1 MSGTITGLHH
11 GGVTL
16 SSGGGYGDPLTI
28 IGTIEAATGDG
39 VLANQPWSLDNQGVI
54 AASLGDG
61 ILLNGGLFGADTVL
75 NQGIVTGGSY
85 GVRLADVGGG
95 FTNAAL
101 ATVSGTLGGVY
112 FSGQATNYSNFVN
125 AGLVAGGSGAGL
137 RGSEVMVSNVAS
149 GVIDGG
155 AYGVVLGIGAR
166 LVNEGLI
173 SGSVGVV
180 VSFNAASGGAVSL
193 LDAGTIIGAGGIA
206 VSFSAGDGGT
216 LGLLP
221 GASFSGAVDGAN
233 AILAFEGTSLGS
245 FGQFASVNGFAEVA
259 VAAGAI
265 WDFGGNVTL
274 NTSLGLDNAGILA
287 ETQGQQLLIEH
298 GLSGAGTLMIG
309 GGALA
314 LVRGAAAA
322 AQTIAFGAG
331 GGTLALAEPQSFAAT
346 IADFV
351 YGDTIELIGLAQNA
365 VVTGLMVG
373 SVLELA
379 GSVPNG
385 TTIAFD
391 NPPPG
396 IMLQPVAG
404 PTKSYDI
411 VAPPCF
417 AQGTRLLTPEG
428 MRPVE
433 SLRKGDL
440 VITRSGAMPIIWHG
454 RRRVDCA
461 RHPVP
466 AKVWPVCIE
475 RDAFGP
481 GLPMQA
487 VWLSPDH
494 ALFAEGALIPVQF
507 LLNGVSIRQEPVATV
522 IYHHIELERHEIVW
536 AENLPTETYLDCGNR
551 HQFGGRVAA
560 QALHPD
566 FAPPVWAAIR
576 ACAPLATHGPA
587 VAAARKRAQAML
599 VARGYRA
606 EPVRLMMFAGGE
618 VVPFAALPGRWYRAA
633 IPHGADAL
641 TLRSIAAPPA
651 TVDPWSADRRHLGL
665 AIEAVTLDGR
675 RVEPEDQCFGAGFYP
690 PEQGTHDWFR
700 WTDGAGTLM
709 PGGASAL
716 GFRLRSAALSWRAPP
731 SPLSADLAARHS
743 AARHSAAL
751 GRAMLA

>member
-1 MSGTITGLHH
+1 MSGTITGLYN

-16 SSGGGYGDPLTI
+16 VSGGAFGDPLTI
-28 IGTIEAATGDG
+28 AGTIEAAAGNG
-39 VLANQPWSLDNQGVI
+39 VLANQPWSLDNQGLI
-54 AASLGDG
+54 AASVGDG
-61 ILLNGGLFGADTVL
+61 ILLNGGLIGTDSVL
-75 NQGIVTGGSY
+75 NVGVVTGGSY
-85 GVRLADVGGG
+85 GVRLASVGGV
-95 FTNAAL
+95 FTNATL

-112 FSGQATNYSNFVN
+112 FSGQAPNYSSFIN
-125 AGLVAGGSGAGL
+125 AGLVSGGSGAGL
-137 RGSEVMVSNVAS
+137 RGSELMVSNGSS

-155 AYGVVLGIGAR
+155 AFGVALGIGAS

-173 SGSVGVV
+173 SGAVGVAT
-180 VSFNAASGGAVSL
+180 SFNAAGAVSL
-193 LDAGTIIGAGGIA
+193 LDAGTIIGTGGIA

-221 GASFSGAVDGAN
+221 GASFSGALEGAN
-233 AILAFEGTSLGS
+233 ATLAFEGTSLGS
-245 FGQFASVNGFAEVA
+245 FGQFAAVNGFAEVA
-259 VAAGAI
+259 VAAGAM

-309 GGALA
+309 GGALT
-314 LVRGAAAA
+314 LIRGAAAA
-322 AQTIAFGAG
+322 AQTIAFAAG
-331 GGTLALAEPQSFAAT
+331 GGTLALAEPQSFSAT
-346 IADFV
+346 IADFA
-351 YGDTIELIGLAQNA
+351 YGDTIELIGLAQDA
-365 VVTGLMVG
+365 TVTGSMVG

-385 TTIAFD
+385 TTIAFN

-396 IMLQPVAG
+396 IELQPVAG
-404 PTKSYDI
+404 PTKIYDI

-417 AQGTRLLTPEG
+417 AQGTRLLTPNG

-461 RHPVP
+461 RHPMP
-466 AKVWPVCIE
+466 TKVWPVCVE

-536 AENLPTETYLDCGNR
+536 AENLPAETYLDCGNR
-551 HQFGGRVAA
+551 HQFGGRAAA
-560 QALHPD
+560 QPLHAD
-566 FAPPVWAAIR
+566 FAPPTWAAAR
-576 ACAPLATHGPA
+576 ACAPLVTHGPA
-587 VAAARKRAQAML
+587 VAAARKRANAML

-618 VVPFAALPGRWYRAA
+618 VVPVAALPGRWYRAA
-633 IPHGADAL
+633 IPRGADAL
-641 TLRSIAAPPA
+641 TLRSVAAPPA
-651 TVDPWSADRRHLGL
+651 AADPWSADRRHLGL

-675 RVEPEDQCFGAGFYP
+675 RVEPEDRCFGEGFYP
-690 PEQGTHDWFR
+690 PEQGARDWFR
-700 WTDGAGTLM
+700 WTNGAGTIM
-709 PGGASAL
+709 TGGASAL
-716 GFRLRSAALSWRAPP
+716 GFRLRGAALSWRGPA
-731 SPLSADLAARHS
+731 PLSSADSQPQR
-743 AARHSAAL
+743 
-751 GRAMLA
+751 RAMLV